1 MGRRRGPPPR
11 SASVYS
17 IAITLSILG
26 LSVLL
31 LLLVEVRSFRSGRTL
46 ISRRRLVLRIVA
58 GLLLLTL
65 LTAVFVGLLILRLTD
80 AVGRPQLFLVYWS
93 SCMLIAIVLV
103 WVMLADLQD
112 VENKYSARQQEIWRD
127 MARFVA
133 EQSSEQNPRETPA
146 QDENVE

>member
-1 MGRRRGPPPR
+1 M
-11 SASVYS
+11 YS

-65 LTAVFVGLLILRLTD
+65 LTAVFVGLFMLRLTD

-93 SCMLIAIVLV
+93 SCMLVAIVLV

-112 VENKYSARQQEIWRD
+112 VENRYSARQQEIWRD

-133 EQSSEQNPRETPA
+133 EQSSEKKPRETPA
-146 QDENVE
+146 QDENAE